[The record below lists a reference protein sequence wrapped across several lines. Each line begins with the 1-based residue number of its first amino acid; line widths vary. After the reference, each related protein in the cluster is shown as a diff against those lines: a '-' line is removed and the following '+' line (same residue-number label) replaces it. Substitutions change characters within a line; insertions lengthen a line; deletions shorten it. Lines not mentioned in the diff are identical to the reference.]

1 MVTLKQWMEVV
12 GYRITEGG
20 DYGWDCY
27 GPNSYSLDSW
37 DGDQDGNSFCVIF
50 DTCTQ
55 EVYEVQAHDYKNQR
69 AYRLINPNYQPKHM
83 MEAASRDVLSNQA
96 WDDVDYVDLDVD
108 EDWLDKARA
117 IFAGEDYDTRVS
129 IQVEFSDEELFKY
142 MKMAHDKDITLNQL
156 IEEAIRHAVEQV
168 NTDPEGFKTRHG
180 L

>member
-27 GPNSYSLDSW
+27 GPDSYSLDSW
-37 DGDQDGNSFCVIF
+37 DGHQDGNSFCVVF
-50 DTCTQ
+50 DTRTQ

-83 MEAASRDVLSNQA
+83 MEAADRNVLENQA
-96 WDDVDYVDLDVD
+96 WDNVDYTDLEVD
-108 EDWLDKARA
+108 EDWLEKARA

-129 IQVEFSDEELFKY
+129 IPVDFSDEELFTY
-142 MKMAHDKDITLNQL
+142 MKMAHERDMTLNQL
-156 IEEAIRHAVEQV
+156 IEQALRAAMADFKANPEA
-168 NTDPEGFKTRHG
+168 FKAKHRP
-180 L
+180 